1 MTASWT
7 SALRRNLSQDRG
19 PAAFVSV
26 ATGISSPEA
35 AIGEASGPAISFS
48 YGAPRRVHRV
58 EPSRVFRALTK
69 AMAPRR
75 TRERLQHDRKTLR
88 KALSEYEAGAMAH
101 LDELEQA
108 RVIESIA
115 RRIADLDA
123 KIDALGGA

>member
-1 MTASWT
+1 LNLRAS
-7 SALRRNLSQDRG
+7 
-19 PAAFVSV
+19 F
-26 ATGISSPEA
+26 
-35 AIGEASGPAISFS
+35 
-48 YGAPRRVHRV
+48 APL
-58 EPSRVFRALTK
+58 PG

-88 KALSEYEAGAMAH
+88 KALSDYEAGAMAH

-123 KIDALGGA
+123 KIEALGGA